1 MPSKDCTLSQCDPSL
16 NAKDELH
23 SFYGVLALELS
34 FSYFSCITSLFE
46 GKEKLSWTIN
56 IGGKLLSQMFFFF
69 GFAKVIYPSWSLDP
83 ISEQASSVRTLQLS
97 QLGDPS
103 SLVYDMPS
111 SFLYA

>member
-46 GKEKLSWTIN
+46 GKEKLS
-56 IGGKLLSQMFFFF
+56 
-69 GFAKVIYPSWSLDP
+69 
-83 ISEQASSVRTLQLS
+83 
-97 QLGDPS
+97 
-103 SLVYDMPS
+103 
-111 SFLYA
+111 